1 MYKLLSKLFI
11 NHATPEESSF
21 NLSHITVKMRLFA
34 LLLPAVSAGL
44 AYALVYLASASFFGI
59 SISRQA
65 IDTDFVLVLAAS
77 YLLFFL
83 SRRSWA
89 FIILQWLFV
98 AVLYLG
104 NAAKLSFFG
113 GPLVPDDVYALRSL
127 ILILDGWQ
135 RFLVVGSVAALAG
148 LLVFNFHF
156 LRRTSWL
163 ALGVIIVLFAGLQSY
178 PEPVV
183 AALDKRFGNSVW
195 NQRDN
200 YLKRG
205 AALYS
210 LQETARFFRDAEQTP
225 DREKVLAAADSL
237 LKNIPSGSGS
247 STPATRN
254 VHFILLESFWD
265 PLELKEIRFNRDP
278 LDPRFRQLWQATGH
292 SGIMSPVFGGYTA
305 NAEFESLCGFPV
317 VYDDVKFERR
327 MVNDA
332 PCLPAILNRHGYD
345 TVVSHPNVASFW
357 NRINAYRRIGFGT
370 YWSIDDFNLDD
381 MNFDFLSDASLYS
394 QVMNKLNKREQPSQ
408 AVFNYIVTYFG
419 HWAGPLNYPLNES
432 RPQVIRCEEG
442 CKTAEVE
449 SYANAMYYKSREL
462 MTFLDDLRSRDPD
475 AIIVAF
481 GDHLPF
487 LGGGFRGYVE
497 AETLAEA
504 REKFTPEM
512 LLTYVTTPL
521 IVIDGRRGPLDMGTI
536 PLYQLPGEIIWLLGI
551 NEPTILDY
559 SKTMTDRAVR
569 PLWGMHFVLD
579 EQGQVIVCKDA
590 KSSPGCIAST
600 EWLDRLLTV
609 GVDIF
614 QGEQYAISPLDGT
627 SSPADETKARE
638 IVTAQ
643 PQDPTNLT
651 PASDLGVEPAAEPIF
666 FP

>member
-1 MYKLLSKLFI
+1 FD
-11 NHATPEESSF
+11 
-21 NLSHITVKMRLFA
+21 
-34 LLLPAVSAGL
+34 
-44 AYALVYLASASFFGI
+44 I
-59 SISRQA
+59 SISLQA

-89 FIILQWLFV
+89 FIILQWLLI

-113 GPLVPDDVYALRSL
+113 GPIVPDDVYALRSL

-135 RFLVVGSVAALAG
+135 RFLVVGSLTALAG
-148 LLVFNFHF
+148 LLVFNFH
-156 LRRTSWL
+156 LRCRSAWL
-163 ALGVIIVLFAGLQSY
+163 ALGGIVVLTAGMKLS

-205 AALYS
+205 ATLYS
-210 LQETARFFRDAEQTP
+210 LQETARFFRDAEQVP
-225 DREKVLAAADSL
+225 DREKVLAAAGSL
-237 LKNIPSGSGS
+237 LNNTPPDNHS
-247 STPATRN
+247 SAPDLRN

-265 PLELKEIRFNRDP
+265 PLALKGIRFDRDP
-278 LDPRFRQLWQATGH
+278 LDPRFRELWQATGR

-317 VYDDVKFERR
+317 IHDDVKFERR
-327 MVNDA
+327 LVNDA
-332 PCLPAILNRHGYD
+332 PCLPAILDRYGYD

-357 NRINAYRRIGFGT
+357 NRINAYRRIGFDT

-381 MNFDFLSDASLYS
+381 MNLNFLSDSSLYR
-394 QVMNKLNKREQPSQ
+394 QVWDKLNRREHPNQ
-408 AVFNYIVTYFG
+408 AVFNYIITYFG

-432 RPQVIRCEEG
+432 RPQVIRCKGG
-442 CKTAEVE
+442 CETPEIE

-462 MTFLDDLRSRDPD
+462 MTFVDDLHTRDPN

-487 LGGGFRGYVE
+487 LGGGFSGYVE
-497 AETLAEA
+497 AEIMADA
-504 REKFTPEM
+504 RDKFTPEM
-512 LLTYVTTPL
+512 FLTYVTTPL
-521 IVIDGRRGPLDMGTI
+521 IVIDGQRGPLDMGTI
-536 PLYQLPGEIIWLLGI
+536 PLYRLPGEIARLLGI

-559 SKTMTDRAVR
+559 SRTMTDRAVR
-569 PLWGMHFVLD
+569 PLWGMHFVVD
-579 EQGQVIVCKDA
+579 EQGQVLVCKDA
-590 KSSPGCIAST
+590 ESSPDCTASF

-609 GVDIF
+609 GIDIF
-614 QGEQYAISPLDGT
+614 QGDQHAVLPSGGT
-627 SSPADETKARE
+627 SGLEDTTVRARE
-638 IVTAQ
+638 KKEAQTAK
-643 PQDPTNLT
+643 PRKP
-651 PASDLGVEPAAEPIF
+651 PARF
-666 FP
+666 